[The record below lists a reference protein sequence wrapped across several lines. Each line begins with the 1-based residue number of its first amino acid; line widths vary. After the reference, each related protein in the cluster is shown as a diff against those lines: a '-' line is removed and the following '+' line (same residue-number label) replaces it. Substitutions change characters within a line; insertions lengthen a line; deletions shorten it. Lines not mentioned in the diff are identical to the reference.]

1 MQIRIGARQ
10 DEKGIQALTEA
21 KYQKAAVPLS
31 SDEQDLRNIEAN
43 YFGKDGIFLVVEEN
57 GEVQGYLGARSSDDG
72 LVLKVKHLLLADE
85 LDDNLATELMNIAL
99 NHAYQNDFQKVEIE
113 ESVFQWLAKD
123 HAAFAPRGLA

>member
-21 KYQKAAVPLS
+21 KYEKAAVPPS
-31 SDEQDLRNIEAN
+31 GDEQDLRNIEAN

-57 GEVQGYLGARSSDDG
+57 GEVQGYLGAKSSDDG
-72 LVLKVKHLLLADE
+72 LVLKVKHLLLADD
-85 LDDNLATELMNIAL
+85 LDDHLATELMNIAL

-113 ESVFQWLAKD
+113 ESVFKWLAKD